1 MVESKAIVAKSEVFQ
16 EMERYDQLQIV
27 AEAMGDVVEELV
39 YVVQGQKGLSYK
51 GVNLIAFYM
60 GDIGVEPWVDWQQI
74 QMDGKMYWSATVRGC
89 NERYNL
95 TALGTAEVPEQMDVY
110 DRDEKK
116 QKIPDGQGGFKS
128 HLEFD
133 RFCRRKA
140 LSMAQ
145 RNAKRAV
152 MPEAMIKKWLDY
164 FWDKKQGRDVDPPF
178 KAVDA
183 DFTVIEKE
191 GKKKR
196 EKKPKKKPKKKPP
209 EPEEV
214 PPEAPEETPQ
224 IDPDEKLIQNTL
236 AANGLDTELLSI
248 YKYQNHVM
256 VKPRPEFPQDQF
268 KEYDTV
274 ISRFLHTDW
283 NKLTERWEIPLGS
296 RP

>member
-1 MVESKAIVAKSEVFQ
+1 MGEKSTALVFL
-16 EMERYDQLQIV
+16 EMDRKDQLQIV
-27 AEAMGDVVEELV
+27 AEAMGEVVEELV
-39 YVVQGQKGLSYK
+39 YVVDGKKGLSYK

-60 GDIGVEPWVDWQQI
+60 GDIGVEPWVDWQRIEMNDQR
-74 QMDGKMYWSATVRGC
+74 YWSATVRGL
-89 NERYNL
+89 NEKYNL
-95 TALGTAEVPEQMDVY
+95 TALGTAEVPEQMQVY
-110 DRDEKK
+110 DRDEKRN
-116 QKIPDGQGGFKS
+116 KIPDGRGGFKS

-152 MPEAMIKKWLDY
+152 MPEAIIKKWLDY
-164 FWDKKQGRDVDPPF
+164 FWDKKQGRDVEPPF
-178 KAVDA
+178 KPKSVDA
-183 DFTVIEKE
+183 DFKVIGKE
-191 GKKKR
+191 DGKKK
-196 EKKPKKKPKKKPP
+196 KKKSKKKPP

-214 PPEAPEETPQ
+214 PPEAPEETPP

-296 RP
+296 KP